1 VSDVALM
8 LIGAEDEPVDGV
20 TLDAGATVPPD
31 ELLPHADTSMAAPQ
45 SAAP

>member
-1 VSDVALM
+1 VLLPTAAL
-8 LIGAEDEPVDGV
+8 
-20 TLDAGATVPPD
+20 PPD